1 MILITNSAY
10 NINNGSTSYYYIL
23 FLLADNKQTNPMYPQ
38 CILLVPEVSLR
49 LPVVLV
55 AGTEWK
61 CLCQAVRVMQA
72 VF

>member
-1 MILITNSAY
+1 MVVHLTTTYCSY
-10 NINNGSTSYYYIL
+10 WLTINRPT
-23 FLLADNKQTNPMYPQ
+23 PMYPQ
-38 CILLVPEVSLR
+38 CILLVPEVSPR